1 MDNILC
7 HDGSSSKQL
16 MNILIK
22 NGTPYRFYKET
33 DDALLYINDKYD
45 IITLWKK

>member
-1 MDNILC
+1 MGSILY
-7 HDGSSSKQL
+7 HDGSSSKQV

-33 DDALLYINDKYD
+33 DDAYLYINDKYD

>member
-1 MDNILC
+1 MGNIFC
-7 HDGSSSKQL
+7 HDGGSSKQL

-22 NGTPYRFYKET
+22 NGLPYRFYKET
-33 DDALLYINDKYD
+33 DDAVLYINDKQE